1 MIRSLGYE
9 YKVKL
14 NVVVEISV
22 TGHDDDDASDNA
34 MEEVESALNLFCE
47 SAEAEVLELTKGEEA
62 LDITEDDE
70 S

>member
-1 MIRSLGYE
+1 MIRSLGNE

-22 TGHDDDDASDNA
+22 TGHTADDAGDTA
-34 MEEVESALNLFCE
+34 VEEVESALNLFCE
-47 SAEAEVLELTKGEEA
+47 SAEAEVLDLTKGEEA

-70 S
+70 L

>member
-1 MIRSLGYE
+1 MIRSLGNE

-34 MEEVESALNLFCE
+34 MAEVESALNLFCE
-47 SAEAEVLELTKGEEA
+47 SAEAEVLDLTKGEEA
-62 LDITEDDE
+62 LDITEDDKL
-70 S
+70 

>member
-1 MIRSLGYE
+1 MIRSLGNE

-34 MEEVESALNLFCE
+34 MAEVESALNLFCE

-62 LDITEDDE
+62 LDITEDDKL
-70 S
+70 

>member
-47 SAEAEVLELTKGEEA
+47 SAEAEVLSLEKGEEA

-70 S
+70 L